1 MWLQITKIRTD
12 PDKSDALMELIR
24 NDEVVGAA
32 IATGKAQT
40 SYVLQATQDPGE
52 IVSIT
57 VWEDEASGVA
67 FFKSAAYAQ
76 LGQQMR
82 PYLIAPPERTGYE
95 IQRMGQ
101 MYAGEVLQYP

>member
-1 MWLQITKIRTD
+1 MWLQITRIRTD
-12 PDKSDALMELIR
+12 PEKATELMALIR

-40 SYVLQATQDPGE
+40 SYVLHATQDPGE

-57 VWEDEASGVA
+57 VWEDDASGRA
-67 FFKSAAYAQ
+67 FFQSTAYAQ

-101 MYAGEVLQYP
+101 MYAGQVLRYP